1 MGLKRTTWLA
11 LAAGLGV
18 WLACEAALLAGGFEF
33 LENRSFD
40 LRVELAPPRR
50 PPPAEIVILDIDNPS
65 FAALSQAI
73 GRWPWTRLLWSEL
86 VKYLHAAG
94 ARAVVFD
101 VVFAGREPEV
111 DAEFA
116 QALSETGNVTLAFAF
131 VQYEAE
137 FRTDVASPVAAT
149 VPGAV
154 PLEDGIGLPMLS
166 AERHKPDLPV
176 DTLAAAAQGLG
187 CITVH
192 PDRDGVVRRVPLFF
206 RRAEGYY
213 PSLGV
218 AAAERVLPSASKMPR
233 LAPGELH
240 WGAAR
245 VPVTRDGLLVP
256 HWRRE
261 VTAYP
266 RLPMWKVACSIF
278 PEVCA
283 EGAPSYKPEDFRD
296 KIVFIGSS
304 ALGTFDV
311 FATPVDPA
319 TPGVLVHV
327 ATLESLLQGRAIAQP
342 PPYVVHLLMAL
353 LAVVAAGAVWAF
365 GSVRRSTL
373 VVLAAVLLY
382 AVVAVEAFG
391 RWELWLPV
399 AAPLGTLLASFVGQS
414 LTRYVTTGRELRQT
428 RQTLLR
434 YMPPAVV
441 EHIMAHGGPDQLR
454 GERGVIT
461 VMFSDIR
468 NFTKMSEK
476 RTPVEVLE
484 ILNQY
489 LDAMTEI
496 VFLNHG
502 VVDKFIGDGMLCY
515 WGAFGQGDSHARLA
529 AAAAAQMLAKL
540 EELNENWRRE
550 GLPELG
556 IGIGINTGE
565 AVFGNLGSGKKMEFT
580 VLGDTVN
587 VASRLEAMNKEFGTK
602 VVLSES
608 TQAQLGDSISLR
620 FLAEVA
626 IRGREQKMKV
636 YTLE

>member
-1 MGLKRTTWLA
+1 M
-11 LAAGLGV
+11 
-18 WLACEAALLAGGFEF
+18 ACEAVLWAGWLEF

-40 LRVELAPPRR
+40 LRVELAPPRQ
-50 PPPAEIVILDIDNPS
+50 PPPPEIVIIDIDNPS

-73 GRWPWTRLLWSEL
+73 GRWPWTRLLWSDL

-101 VVFAGREPEV
+101 VVFAGREPDA

-116 QALSETGNVTLAFAF
+116 QRLQEAGNVTLAFAF
-131 VQYEAE
+131 VEYEAE
-137 FRTDVASPVAAT
+137 FRTDVANPVPAS

-154 PLEDGIGLPMLS
+154 ALEDGAGLPLLS
-166 AERHKPDLPV
+166 PELHKPDLPV
-176 DTLAAAAQGLG
+176 ETLATAARRLG

-192 PDRDGVVRRVPLFF
+192 PDPDGVVRRVPLFF
-206 RRAEGYY
+206 RRPEGYY

-218 AAAERVLPSASKMPR
+218 AAAAGAMSAEEPPR
-233 LAPGELH
+233 LAPGALQ

-245 VPVTRDGLLVP
+245 VPIARDGLLVP
-256 HWRRE
+256 HWRRD

-266 RLPMWKVACSIF
+266 RLPMWKVACSVF
-278 PEVCA
+278 PDVCA
-283 EGAPSYKPEDFRD
+283 EGAPSYKPEDFRG
-296 KIVFIGSS
+296 KIVFIGAS
-304 ALGTFDV
+304 ALGAFDV
-311 FATPVDPA
+311 MATPVDPV
-319 TPGVLVHV
+319 TPGVLVHAAV
-327 ATLESLLQGRAIAQP
+327 LESLLQQRAIAQP
-342 PPYVVHLLMAL
+342 PEYAVHLLMAL
-353 LAVVAAGAVWAF
+353 LTGVAGAAVWGF
-365 GSVRRSTL
+365 RSVRRSAL
-373 VVLAAVLLY
+373 VVLGAVLFYGVAAVE
-382 AVVAVEAFG
+382 VFG

-399 AAPLGTLLASFVGQS
+399 AAPLGTLVVSFVGQS

-434 YMPPAVV
+434 YMPPEVV
-441 EHIMAHGGPDQLR
+441 DHIMARGGPDQLR
-454 GERGVIT
+454 GELGIIT

-476 RTPVEVLE
+476 RTPTEVVE
-484 ILNQY
+484 ILNHY

-496 VFLNHG
+496 VFTHHG

-515 WGAFGQGDSHARLA
+515 WGAFGQADSHARLA
-529 AAAAAQMLAKL
+529 VTASAAMLAKL
-540 EELNENWRRE
+540 EELNQNWRRE

-556 IGIGINTGE
+556 IGIGLNTGE
-565 AVFGNLGSGKKMEFT
+565 ALFGNLGSGRKMEFT

-587 VASRLEAMNKEFGTK
+587 VASRLETMTKEFGTK
-602 VVLSES
+602 IVLSET
-608 TQAQLGDSISLR
+608 TQAELGDGSRTR